1 MSRVKSIGFTALVSG
16 VFFGILYFVPI
27 EKREGTKI
35 DQDKKEILADED
47 ILDRDT
53 LQSRIEE
60 PEEIPVSVPKVVEPI
75 KNEQVA
81 IQEEQPKKEEVKEPK
96 ETKETQALE
105 NKAVPVEAKA
115 QKKQEIT
122 KKTETP
128 AEKKKEDI
136 SKKTVPKESKIGV
149 DRKLIAGIPGTMN
162 YKGKLPT
169 NNVREKGT
177 IEIAYTVDKNGNVI
191 SAMRVGGLRSRNAIN
206 NAVTLVKKDV
216 KAEKAQTNSTGVY
229 TINFK

>member
-1 MSRVKSIGFTALVSG
+1 MSRVKSIGFTALVSC

-60 PEEIPVSVPKVVEPI
+60 PEEIPVSVPKVVEPV

-81 IQEEQPKKEEVKEPK
+81 IQEEQPQKEEEKEPK
-96 ETKETQALE
+96 ETKETQVVE
-105 NKAVPVEAKA
+105 NKAVPVETKS
-115 QKKQEIT
+115 QKKQEIA

-128 AEKKKEDI
+128 AEKKKEI
-136 SKKTVPKESKIGV
+136 SKKSAPKESKIGV

-206 NAVTLVKKDV
+206 NAVTLVKKYV

>member
-1 MSRVKSIGFTALVSG
+1 MGRVKSIGFTALVSC

-27 EKREGTKI
+27 EKRESANI

-81 IQEEQPKKEEVKEPK
+81 VQEEQPKKEEVKE
-96 ETKETQALE
+96 TKETQAAE
-105 NKAVPVEAKA
+105 NKAVPVETKP

-128 AEKKKEDI
+128 AEKKEDP
-136 SKKTVPKESKIGV
+136 SKKSAPKESKIGV

-191 SAMRVGGLRSRNAIN
+191 SAMRVGGLRSRNTIN
-206 NAVTLVKKDV
+206 NAVTLVKKYV

>member
-1 MSRVKSIGFTALVSG
+1 MSRIKSIGFTALVSC

-27 EKREGTKI
+27 EKRESTKI

-60 PEEIPVSVPKVVEPI
+60 PEEIPVSVPKVVESV

-81 IQEEQPKKEEVKEPK
+81 VQEEQPKKEEVKEPK
-96 ETKETQALE
+96 ETQATE
-105 NKAVPVEAKA
+105 NKAVPVEAKS
-115 QKKQEIT
+115 QKKQEIA

-128 AEKKKEDI
+128 AEKKTET
-136 SKKTVPKESKIGV
+136 SKKTAPKESKIGV

-191 SAMRVGGLRSRNAIN
+191 SAMRIGGLRSRNTIN
-206 NAVTLVKKDV
+206 NAVTLVKKYV

>member
-1 MSRVKSIGFTALVSG
+1 MSRVKSIGFTALVSC

-27 EKREGTKI
+27 EKRESANI

-60 PEEIPVSVPKVVEPI
+60 PEEIPVSVPQVVEPI

-81 IQEEQPKKEEVKEPK
+81 IQEEQSKKEEI
-96 ETKETQALE
+96 KETQAAE
-105 NKAVPVEAKA
+105 NKAVPVETKP
-115 QKKQEIT
+115 QKKQEIA

-136 SKKTVPKESKIGV
+136 SKKTAPKESKIGV

-206 NAVTLVKKDV
+206 NAVTLVKKYV

>member
-1 MSRVKSIGFTALVSG
+1 MSRVKSIGFTALVSC

-27 EKREGTKI
+27 EKRESANI

-60 PEEIPVSVPKVVEPI
+60 PEEIPVSVPKVVEPV
-75 KNEQVA
+75 KNEQFA
-81 IQEEQPKKEEVKEPK
+81 IQEEQPKKEVVKDA
-96 ETKETQALE
+96 KETQVVE
-105 NKAVPVEAKA
+105 NKAVPVEAKP
-115 QKKQEIT
+115 QKKQEIA

-128 AEKKKEDI
+128 EEKKKEI
-136 SKKTVPKESKIGV
+136 SKKSAPKESKIGV

-162 YKGKLPT
+162 NKGKLPT

-191 SAMRVGGLRSRNAIN
+191 SAMRVGGLRSRNTIN
-206 NAVTLVKKDV
+206 NAVTLVKKYV
-216 KAEKAQTNSTGVY
+216 KAEKAEANSTGVY

>member
-27 EKREGTKI
+27 EKRESTKI
-35 DQDKKEILADED
+35 DQDKKEILADEE
-47 ILDRDT
+47 ILDNAV
-53 LQSRIEE
+53 QSKIEE
-60 PEEIPVSVPKVVEPI
+60 PEEIPVSVPQVIEPV

-81 IQEEQPKKEEVKEPK
+81 IQEEQPKKEVVKEA
-96 ETKETQALE
+96 KETQAVE
-105 NKAVPVEAKA
+105 NKAVPVEAKH
-115 QKKQEIT
+115 QKKQEIAT
-122 KKTETP
+122 KTETP
-128 AEKKKEDI
+128 AEKKEDT
-136 SKKTVPKESKIGV
+136 SKKTAPKESKIGV

-206 NAVTLVKKDV
+206 NAVTLVKKYV
-216 KAEKAQTNSTGVY
+216 KAEKAQANSSGVY

>member
-1 MSRVKSIGFTALVSG
+1 MSRIKSIGFTALVSC

-27 EKREGTKI
+27 EKRESANI
-35 DQDKKEILADED
+35 DQDKKEILADEE
-47 ILDRDT
+47 ILDNT
-53 LQSRIEE
+53 MQSKIEE
-60 PEEIPVSVPKVVEPI
+60 PEEIPVSVPQVVEPI

-96 ETKETQALE
+96 ETQAAE
-105 NKAVPVEAKA
+105 NKAVPVETKP

-128 AEKKKEDI
+128 AEKKEDI

-191 SAMRVGGLRSRNAIN
+191 SAMRVGGLRSRNTIN
-206 NAVTLVKKDV
+206 NAVTLVKKYV

>member
-16 VFFGILYFVPI
+16 MFFGILYFVPI

-60 PEEIPVSVPKVVEPI
+60 PEEIPVFVPKVVEPV

-96 ETKETQALE
+96 ETQAAE
-105 NKAVPVEAKA
+105 NKAVPVETKP
-115 QKKQEIT
+115 QKKQEIA
-122 KKTETP
+122 KKTETT
-128 AEKKKEDI
+128 AEKKEDT

-191 SAMRVGGLRSRNAIN
+191 SAMRVGGLRSRNTIN
-206 NAVTLVKKDV
+206 NAVTLVKKYV

>member
-1 MSRVKSIGFTALVSG
+1 MSRIKSIGFTALVSG
-16 VFFGILYFVPI
+16 VFLGILYFVPI

-60 PEEIPVSVPKVVEPI
+60 PEEIPVSVPKVVEPV
-75 KNEQVA
+75 KNEQFA
-81 IQEEQPKKEEVKEPK
+81 IQEEQPKKEVVKDA
-96 ETKETQALE
+96 KETQAVE
-105 NKAVPVEAKA
+105 NKAVPVEAKP
-115 QKKQEIT
+115 QKKQEIA

-128 AEKKKEDI
+128 EEKKKEI
-136 SKKTVPKESKIGV
+136 SKKSAPKESKIGV

-191 SAMRVGGLRSRNAIN
+191 SAMRVGGLRSRNTIN
-206 NAVTLVKKDV
+206 NAVTLVKKYV

-229 TINFK
+229 TISFK

>member
-1 MSRVKSIGFTALVSG
+1 MSRIKSIGFTALVSG
-16 VFFGILYFVPI
+16 VFFGILYFIPI
-27 EKREGTKI
+27 EKRENANI
-35 DQDKKEILADED
+35 DQDKKEILADEE

-53 LQSRIEE
+53 LQFRIEK
-60 PEEIPVSVPKVVEPI
+60 PEEIPVSVPQVVEPV

-81 IQEEQPKKEEVKEPK
+81 IKEEQPKKEELEVK
-96 ETKETQALE
+96 ETKETQAVE
-105 NKAVPVEAKA
+105 NKAVPGEAKS
-115 QKKQEIT
+115 QKKQEIVT
-122 KKTETP
+122 KTETP
-128 AEKKKEDI
+128 AEKKKEN
-136 SKKTVPKESKIGV
+136 SKKSASKESKIGV

-191 SAMRVGGLRSRNAIN
+191 SAMRVGGLRSRNTIN
-206 NAVTLVKKDV
+206 NAVTLVKKYV

>member
-1 MSRVKSIGFTALVSG
+1 MSRIKSIGFTALVSG
-16 VFFGILYFVPI
+16 VFLGILYFVPI

-60 PEEIPVSVPKVVEPI
+60 PEEIPVSVPKVVEPV
-75 KNEQVA
+75 KNEQFA
-81 IQEEQPKKEEVKEPK
+81 IQEEQPKKEVVKDA
-96 ETKETQALE
+96 KETQVVE
-105 NKAVPVEAKA
+105 NKAVPVEAKP
-115 QKKQEIT
+115 QKKQEIA

-128 AEKKKEDI
+128 EEKKKEI
-136 SKKTVPKESKIGV
+136 SKKSAPKESKIGV

-206 NAVTLVKKDV
+206 NAVTLVKKYV

>member
-1 MSRVKSIGFTALVSG
+1 MSRVKSIGFTALVSV

-27 EKREGTKI
+27 EKRENANI
-35 DQDKKEILADED
+35 DQDKKEILADEE
-47 ILDRDT
+47 ILDNT
-53 LQSRIEE
+53 MQPKIEE

-81 IQEEQPKKEEVKEPK
+81 VQEEQPKKEEIKEPK
-96 ETKETQALE
+96 ETQAAE
-105 NKAVPVEAKA
+105 NKAVPVETKP
-115 QKKQEIT
+115 QKKQEIA

-128 AEKKKEDI
+128 AEKKTET
-136 SKKTVPKESKIGV
+136 SKKTAPKESKIGV

-206 NAVTLVKKDV
+206 NAVTLVKKYV

>member
-27 EKREGTKI
+27 EKRESTKI

-60 PEEIPVSVPKVVEPI
+60 PEEIPVSVPQVVEPI

-81 IQEEQPKKEEVKEPK
+81 IQEEQSKKEEIK
-96 ETKETQALE
+96 ETKETQAAE
-105 NKAVPVEAKA
+105 NKAVPVEAKH
-115 QKKQEIT
+115 QKKQEIAT
-122 KKTETP
+122 KTETP
-128 AEKKKEDI
+128 AEKKEDT
-136 SKKTVPKESKIGV
+136 SKKTAPKESKIGV

-206 NAVTLVKKDV
+206 NAVTLVKKYV
-216 KAEKAQTNSTGVY
+216 KAEKAQANSSGVY